1 MAVAVLP
8 LKQPKTAQ
16 QAFGGESDMAKTAR
30 ALVVLMGVISLA
42 MTLGLWVRVEDIM
55 PKIGLAASDLANG
68 LAGRATVRADIAG
81 LFGGMGIALLLAGLR
96 QSRHW
101 ANVALLFTSLAITGR
116 FVSLLL
122 DGAAQAIWPPIFIE
136 AAVIAVL
143 LWYRRGLRR

>member
-16 QAFGGESDMAKTAR
+16 QAFGGESDMVKTAR
-30 ALVVLMGVISLA
+30 ALVVLMGVVSLA
-42 MTLGLWVRVEDIM
+42 TALGLWFRVDDIM
-55 PKIGLAASDLANG
+55 PKIGLAASDLAGG

-101 ANVALLFTSLAITGR
+101 ANVALI
-116 FVSLLL
+116 FVSVAISGRLISLLI
-122 DGAAQAIWPPIFIE
+122 DGAAPAIWPPIFIE
-136 AAVIAVL
+136 AAIIAVL
-143 LWYRRGLRR
+143 FGYRRGLSR